1 MARSEMWTGTDP
13 VYVPYD
19 GPRDFTVRTVVSE
32 NGELVSDLPFR
43 DLFVAAGNRWG
54 VPPQILA
61 SMAKAE
67 SGFTLDAV
75 SPDNAQGI
83 LQFLPTTANWMGV
96 DPSNPA
102 SAIDG
107 AARYIRAELE
117 KFDDM
122 AMAVAAYNAGSGAVS
137 RYGGI
142 PPYAETEAYVE
153 KVLRYAGWEEAA
165 SKSEMV

>member
-1 MARSEMWTGTDP
+1 MGS
-13 VYVPYD
+13 
-19 GPRDFTVRTVVSE
+19 S
-32 NGELVSDLPFR
+32 
-43 DLFVAAGNRWG
+43 
-54 VPPQILA
+54 PQILA

-96 DPSNPA
+96 DPSNQHQRSMVLLATSEPNLR
-102 SAIDG
+102 SSTTW
-107 AARYIRAELE
+107 RWQSPHTTRLR
-117 KFDDM
+117 
-122 AMAVAAYNAGSGAVS
+122 AVS